1 MNCNAGKER
10 PQQRHSS
17 NMHIKVCYRV
27 FIAFLQLSCTAHDL
41 SLGEPRASLKLP
53 TTTLGKK
60 SSEFIL
66 DEKNDLSSYS
76 SSSSFSFSTSL
87 FVIIKEHIYLG
98 FEAKL
103 AAAYF

>member
-1 MNCNAGKER
+1 MRRECLLHFYNYHV
-10 PQQRHSS
+10 Q
-17 NMHIKVCYRV
+17 
-27 FIAFLQLSCTAHDL
+27 AHDL

-66 DEKNDLSSYS
+66 DEKNDLSSHRSS

-87 FVIIKEHIYLG
+87 FVIIKERIYLG

-103 AAAYF
+103 AAAAYF

>member
-60 SSEFIL
+60 STEFIL
-66 DEKNDLSSYS
+66 DEKNDLSSY

>member
-1 MNCNAGKER
+1 
-10 PQQRHSS
+10 
-17 NMHIKVCYRV
+17 MHTYKGVQECLLHFYNYHVR
-27 FIAFLQLSCTAHDL
+27 QSTAHDS

-60 SSEFIL
+60 STEFIL

>member
-1 MNCNAGKER
+1 MRRECLLHFYNYHV
-10 PQQRHSS
+10 Q
-17 NMHIKVCYRV
+17 
-27 FIAFLQLSCTAHDL
+27 AHDL

-66 DEKNDLSSYS
+66 DEKNDLSSHRS

-87 FVIIKEHIYLG
+87 FVIIKERIYLG

-103 AAAYF
+103 DAAAAYF

>member
-1 MNCNAGKER
+1 M
-10 PQQRHSS
+10 
-17 NMHIKVCYRV
+17 
-27 FIAFLQLSCTAHDL
+27 FIAFLQLSCTAHDS

-60 SSEFIL
+60 STEFIL
-66 DEKNDLSSYS
+66 DEKNDLGSYSS